1 MRKIS
6 FLIATCALM
15 LAGTVRADH
24 YADVYVIPVAS
35 HTPGVNN
42 TNWQSDIAIYNFQ
55 TTPLRVEMVL
65 IESGVSTSDNVVPI
79 GAAATVIPANS
90 SRIIADVLANQT
102 RPTANVGAIIVGG
115 DKPFAVTSRSY
126 SMSPSG
132 DTVGQTVV
140 PVRDFFTE
148 SLNDT
153 PVPAVAY
160 IPGLISNGK
169 FRTNLG
175 FAAGAGTTSDLVL
188 EVTVSRADGVDIGTQ
203 RFTIPAGTYM
213 HRQFSSN
220 TIGTQQFDA
229 GGARFRIVSGD
240 GAVVPYASVI
250 DNATADAVFVSGQF
264 PANAKLVTALSNNPT
279 VFRRLLSRFSK
290 QNQ

>member
-6 FLIATCALM
+6 FLIATCLLM

-35 HTPGVNN
+35 HTPGFNN

-55 TTPLRVEMVL
+55 ATPLRIEMVL
-65 IESGVSTSDNVVPI
+65 IESGVSTSDNVVPL
-79 GAAATVIPANS
+79 GSATTVIPANA
-90 SRIIADVLANQT
+90 SRILADVLGGQT
-102 RPTANVGAIIVGG
+102 RPTSNVGAIIVGG

-140 PVRDFFTE
+140 PVRDFITE

-153 PVPAVAY
+153 PATAVAY

-175 FAAGAGTTSDLVL
+175 FVAGAGAADMVI
-188 EVTVSRADGVDIGTQ
+188 EVTVSRADGLDIGTQ
-203 RFTIPAGTYM
+203 RFTIPAGSYM
-213 HRQFSSN
+213 HRQFSSIA
-220 TIGTQQFDA
+220 IGTQQFDA

-264 PANAKLVTALSNNPT
+264 PANAKLITALSNNST
-279 VFRRLLSRFSK
+279 VFRKLLSRFSK